1 MKILVIHGPNMPL
14 LGKVSVKTGT
24 RLTLDK
30 LNKTLRK
37 EAAAAGVE
45 LKIFQF
51 YDEERILKT
60 ISRNRNEISG
70 ILINPGPLAQT
81 VFGLRELLG
90 ILKITVAEVYV
101 KEFPFSEDSFSK
113 SALKDVVTARF
124 IGTGAKPYLQGL
136 NSLLN

>member
-1 MKILVIHGPNMPL
+1 MPL
-14 LGKVSVKTGT
+14 LGKVSMKTGT

-60 ISRNRNEISG
+60 VSRNRNEISG

-81 VFGLRELLG
+81 VFSLRELLG
-90 ILKITVAEVYV
+90 ILKTPVAEAYV
-101 KEFPFSEDSFSK
+101 EEFPFSEETFLK
-113 SALKDVVTARF
+113 SVLKDIVSARF
-124 IGTGAKPYLQGL
+124 IGSGAEPYLQGL